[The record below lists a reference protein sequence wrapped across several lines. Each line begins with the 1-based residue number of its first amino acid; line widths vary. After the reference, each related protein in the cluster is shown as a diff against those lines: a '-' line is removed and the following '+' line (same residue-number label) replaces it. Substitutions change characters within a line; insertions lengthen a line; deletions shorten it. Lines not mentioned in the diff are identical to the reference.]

1 MKLNSLIEEN
11 FRLAD
16 IQKTAL
22 RKLGIR
28 TIEHLLYHFPVRY
41 GDTSS
46 MKNIGSLVG
55 GDNAVI
61 FGKIS
66 GLKTSKAFIKK
77 IPMAEAYIEDESG
90 KIKAI
95 WFYQ

>member
-1 MKLNSLIEEN
+1 MKLNSLVEE

-28 TIEHLLYHFPVRY
+28 TVEDLLYHFPVRY
-41 GDTSS
+41 GDTSQ
-46 MKNIGSLVG
+46 MKNIGSLVAG
-55 GDNAVI
+55 ENVAI

-77 IPMAEAYIEDESG
+77 FRWRKRS
-90 KIKAI
+90 
-95 WFYQ
+95 

>member
-1 MKLNSLIEEN
+1 MELNSLIEEN

-28 TIEHLLYHFPVRY
+28 TVEDLLYHFPIRY

-46 MKNIGSLVG
+46 MKNIGSLAG
-55 GDNAVI
+55 GENAAI

-66 GLKTSKAFIKK
+66 GLKNSKAYIKK
-77 IPMAEAYIEDESG
+77 KPNS
-90 KIKAI
+90 
-95 WFYQ
+95 QHLL